1 MAKDYEYTRTRIG
14 KEDPWYKPDPA
25 DYRQKVGRPG
35 MAGIGDYDDYNPK
48 KTYSQYRQDYKEYK
62 EKKKAL
68 KAGTYEYEDS
78 TSGAMEKLRDSGIES
93 DVARA
98 YGSAA
103 GIKVINSL
111 EDARGILNQI
121 GRSQGDYTDQQIKK
135 LRNEMEDDKDKGD
148 SESESQNMTW
158 NEYLENS
165 DTQKATEGFSDSAK
179 AGAQNMLSGAV
190 KRVASDKDTMDR
202 GKAKQGQ
209 YVLSNLGSG
218 SYNSNEE
225 GF

>member
-1 MAKDYEYTRTRIG
+1 
-14 KEDPWYKPDPA
+14 
-25 DYRQKVGRPG
+25 
-35 MAGIGDYDDYNPK
+35 
-48 KTYSQYRQDYKEYK
+48 
-62 EKKKAL
+62 
-68 KAGTYEYEDS
+68 
-78 TSGAMEKLRDSGIES
+78 MEKLRDSGMEA

-111 EDARGILNQI
+111 EDAKGILNQF

-135 LRNEMEDDKDKGD
+135 LRNEMEKEEDTGS
-148 SESESQNMTW
+148 SEPESQNMTW
-158 NEYLENS
+158 NEYMENS

-179 AGAQNMLSGAV
+179 AGAQNMLSSAV

-209 YVLSNLGSG
+209 YVLSNLGSS